1 VLSGGMEDFFLLRGV
16 TALLRSIFGRGML
29 RKTKI
34 GDNPAVVEDSCV
46 VSGRGGKTVAVEQ
59 DGEDPTDPSASALVH
74 FGVEVQL
81 ERDRQGVS
89 QSRLAAAV
97 PCDKS
102 LVQKI
107 EKAKRIPS
115 LAFAEACDKT
125 LNGHGRFVRQWK
137 WAIKYAFPYWLR
149 KYIELEEQAAVIRI
163 FHPQLIPG
171 LLQTEG
177 YARAVLRTG
186 RRADLED
193 LVTVR
198 MGRQHILARD
208 NPPRL
213 WVVLDAGVLT
223 RSVGGREVMRGQL
236 ARLLELAANPPH
248 VVQVL
253 PFTDDYHGW
262 SSSFSLLS
270 FDEGA
275 DVVHTDAFP
284 RGYLLAEPDDVAA
297 VAHAYDLI
305 RASALP
311 PDDSAEM
318 IASVLKDRY
327 P

>member
-1 VLSGGMEDFFLLRGV
+1 M
-16 TALLRSIFGRGML
+16 
-29 RKTKI
+29 
-34 GDNPAVVEDSCV
+34 
-46 VSGRGGKTVAVEQ
+46 AVEQ
-59 DGEDPTDPSASALVH
+59 DGEDPNDPSASALVH
-74 FGVEVQL
+74 FGLEVQL
-81 ERDRQGVS
+81 EREQQKVS
-89 QSRLAAAV
+89 QSRLAADV

-115 LAFAEACDKT
+115 LAFAEACDRVFRT
-125 LNGHGRFVRQWK
+125 QGRFVRQWK

-149 KYIELEEQAAVIRI
+149 KSVELEEQAAAIRI

-171 LLQTEG
+171 LLQTEA

-186 RRADLED
+186 RREDLED
-193 LVTVR
+193 LVTMR
-198 MGRQHILARD
+198 MGRQHILTRD
-208 NPPRL
+208 DPPRL
-213 WVVLDAGVLT
+213 WVVLDAGVLRRT
-223 RSVGGREVMRGQL
+223 VGGREVMREQL
-236 ARLLELAANPPH
+236 TRLLDLANNPPH

-253 PFTDDYHGW
+253 PYADEYHGW

-270 FDEGA
+270 FDDGE

-305 RASALP
+305 RAIALP
-311 PDDSAEM
+311 PDDSAKL

-327 P
+327 NS